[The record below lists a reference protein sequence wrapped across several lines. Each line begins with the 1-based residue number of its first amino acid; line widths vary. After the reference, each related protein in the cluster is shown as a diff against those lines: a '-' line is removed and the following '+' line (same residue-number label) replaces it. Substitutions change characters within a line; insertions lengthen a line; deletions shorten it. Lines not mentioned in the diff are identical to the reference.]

1 MTSEQTGDRTGGAV
15 ASEEDMETA
24 HNYAEA
30 LLKAAENSGEAD
42 SVLEEIEE
50 IDRDVYRPHP
60 KFVELLNTSQVSEWE
75 RERIANDLFKD
86 RASDL
91 VYRFLRVLNR
101 HGRLG
106 LLPAVA
112 VEMRRAWNRRRN
124 QVPVIVRSAVPLDDA
139 QRTALTERVGRMIGA
154 TPILDLSTDPGLIGG
169 MVIKVGDYVY
179 DASVKNRL
187 EQLRQRLIEGKT
199 HEIQSRRDQFSHS
212 A

>member
-1 MTSEQTGDRTGGAV
+1 MSSEQTGDRAGGAV

-30 LLKAAENSGEAD
+30 LLKAAESSGQAD
-42 SVLEEIEE
+42 GVLEEIEE
-50 IDRDVYRPHP
+50 IDREVYRPHP
-60 KFVELLNTSQVSEWE
+60 QFVELLNTSQVSEWE
-75 RERIANDLFKD
+75 RERIADDLFKD

-112 VEMRRAWNRRRN
+112 VEMRRAWNRRHNR
-124 QVPVIVRSAVPLDDA
+124 VPVVVRTAVPLDDA
-139 QRTALTERVGRMIGA
+139 QRTALAGRVGRMIGA
-154 TPILDLSTDPGLIGG
+154 TPILDLSTDPSLIGG

>member
-1 MTSEQTGDRTGGAV
+1 MSSEQTGDRTGGAV

-30 LLKAAENSGEAD
+30 LLKAAEGSGEAD
-42 SVLEEIEE
+42 GVLEEIEE
-50 IDRDVYRPHP
+50 IDREVYRPHP

-75 RERIANDLFKD
+75 RERISDDLFKD

-112 VEMRRAWNRRRN
+112 VEMRRAWNKRRN
-124 QVPVIVRSAVPLDDA
+124 QVPVDVRTAAPLDDA
-139 QRTALTERVGRMIGA
+139 QRTALAERLGRMIGA
-154 TPILDLSTDPGLIGG
+154 TPILDLSTDPSLIGG
-169 MVIKVGDYVY
+169 MVIRVGDYVY